1 MKRLLVLFIVLLLLL
16 VLLILSENGLAVNPV
31 LVWLFFVLLFFALS
45 ALMGSAG
52 GEEEPD
58 QHEPEKKE
66 FLEERARSLVNDM
79 EPFLWVNGWKTVDGI
94 FQFEGLLRTD
104 PAEALKGINNL
115 VDSSKVQAILT
126 EGEQGR
132 VQVTLLPKGSQEQRA
147 ERPNWPL
154 HVTLLLLTVVT
165 TTWAGAMHQGI
176 NILQE
181 PAKFAIGLPYSI
193 GLLLILGAHELGH
206 FFAAR
211 KHRMQVTPPYFI
223 PAPFTLGT
231 FGAFISMK
239 GPVQDRR
246 ALFDVAAAG
255 PLAGLVFAIPA
266 LLFGLQHSRV
276 IVGNA
281 PGDLSH
287 NGVDVGSSFLMAIL
301 SKLALGPAVAEGHR
315 IILHPLAFAGW
326 LGLLVTALNL
336 LPIGQLD
343 GGHIAHALFGS
354 RRAGTISIVALVSLF
369 SLAFFVWPGLMMF
382 AFIVFFLAG
391 TRDTPA
397 TNDLTGLDGP
407 RQALGYFAF
416 ALLTLILVPVPH
428 SLYGTFGIHCPYV

>member
-1 MKRLLVLFIVLLLLL
+1 MKRLLVLLIVLLLVL
-16 VLLILSENGLAVNPV
+16 VLLILTDNGLPVSPV
-31 LVWLFFVLLFFALS
+31 LVWLFFVLLFFAS
-45 ALMGSAG
+45 NALMINAG
-52 GEEEPD
+52 GEEPTEEY
-58 QHEPEKKE
+58 EPEKKE
-66 FLEERARSLVNDM
+66 LLEERVRALANEL
-79 EPFLWVNGWKTVDGI
+79 EPFLQVNGWKTLDGV
-94 FQFEGLLRTD
+94 FEFEGLLRTD

-115 VDSSKVQAILT
+115 VDSSKVHAILT
-126 EGEQGR
+126 EGEKGR
-132 VQVTLLPKGSQEQRA
+132 AQVTLIPKESQDQRA
-147 ERPNWPL
+147 ERPNWPV
-154 HVTLLLLTVVT
+154 HVILLLLTIAT

-176 NILQE
+176 DLLQE
-181 PAKFAIGLPYSI
+181 PTKFAVGLPYSI

-211 KHRMQVTPPYFI
+211 KHRIQVTPPYFI
-223 PAPFTLGT
+223 PAPFGLGT
-231 FGAFISMK
+231 FGAFINIK

-246 ALFDVAAAG
+246 ALFDVAVAG

-276 IVGNA
+276 IIGNA

-301 SKLALGPAVAEGHR
+301 SKLTLGPAVAEGHR
-315 IILHPLAFAGW
+315 IILNPLAFAGW

-343 GGHIAHALFGS
+343 GGQIAHALFGS
-354 RRAGTISIVALVSLF
+354 RRAGSISIIALASLF

-382 AFIVFFLAG
+382 AFIVSFLAG

-397 TNDLTGLDGP
+397 ANDLTGLDRS
-407 RQALGYFAF
+407 RQAVGYLAF
-416 ALLTLILVPVPH
+416 AILALILVPVPH